1 MRQAITLFESSQ
13 KRRLEDIRIQA
24 KIMGVELKNSNED
37 PENDL
42 SDEQEQLLE
51 RARHRALKRI
61 REDKIGKDNIW
72 NWC

>member
-24 KIMGVELKNSNED
+24 KIMGVELKNSNEG

-61 REDKIGKDNIW
+61 REDKIGKDNI
-72 NWC
+72 

>member
-61 REDKIGKDNIW
+61 REDKIGKDNI
-72 NWC
+72 